1 MAVVRRREG
10 DLLLYMYW
18 ATCTRPGAL
27 GQVYSGVYT
36 LKRYVPRITALHPP
50 PASAGARQA
59 HPVEFEPAFANQ
71 FDQAA

>member
-1 MAVVRRREG
+1 MFTYGAPFADG
-10 DLLLYMYW
+10 K
-18 ATCTRPGAL
+18 ATCCCTCTGPRAL